1 MILLSQLVYCAQLR
15 ALHLGL
21 GHSVWVAMLFCSYIF
36 TFNFIFMIK
45 NHMVLLSQFTVRS
58 Y

>member
-1 MILLSQLVYCAQLR
+1 MGEGKIPVLTQLIAIIT
-15 ALHLGL
+15 
-21 GHSVWVAMLFCSYIF
+21 VWVAMLFYSYIF